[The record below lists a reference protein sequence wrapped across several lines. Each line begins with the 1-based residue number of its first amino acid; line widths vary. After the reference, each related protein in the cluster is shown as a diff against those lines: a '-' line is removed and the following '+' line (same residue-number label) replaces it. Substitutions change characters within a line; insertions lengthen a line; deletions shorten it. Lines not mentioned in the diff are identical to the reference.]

1 MASAGATIPE
11 CVLILDF
18 FLCCAWAAMGRHTK
32 SGTPNCAK
40 VSYPVTPNRKNVKG
54 IINGLTLFRYNVRKV

>member
-1 MASAGATIPE
+1 MLRLGGDGPRYE
-11 CVLILDF
+11 K
-18 FLCCAWAAMGRHTK
+18 R
-32 SGTPNCAK
+32 NAK